1 MAETKRK
8 THTSTEVKARYN
20 AKVYSNLSL
29 KLPKEL
35 VANFKEKCTREGV
48 SQASIIKKAIEEF
61 LSKEI

>member
-48 SQASIIKKAIEEF
+48 SQASIIKKAIEDF
-61 LSKEI
+61 LSKKI